1 VPIIA
6 VVVRLRPE
14 ADSPVALVK
23 PCRAAP
29 VQTAYSLDRDSLR
42 AALDRFL
49 TKAVGETAGE
59 VEEQSRQAA

>member
-1 VPIIA
+1 MPIIG

-23 PCRAAP
+23 PCRAASCADG
-29 VQTAYSLDRDSLR
+29 VSLDRDFLR

-59 VEEQSRQAA
+59 VEEQTRQAA